1 MDLHDSFFWLCRIVW
16 LLLGA
21 WMAGHTHTHTHK
33 HIIDGLA
40 FYLWLERLFFCLAF
54 KMPVIG
60 LWKMRFVDGEWN

>member
-16 LLLGA
+16 
-21 WMAGHTHTHTHK
+21 MAGYTHTHK